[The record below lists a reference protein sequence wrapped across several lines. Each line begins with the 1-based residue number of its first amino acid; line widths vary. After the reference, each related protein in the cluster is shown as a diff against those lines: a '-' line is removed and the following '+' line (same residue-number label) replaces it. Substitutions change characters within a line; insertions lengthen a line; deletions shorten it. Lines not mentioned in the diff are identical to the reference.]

1 MTESLEPIEPAAA
14 DSTSSHA
21 LQQQIRNLQA
31 LVVATLMAGL
41 LLSAGV
47 NIFLFRQV
55 SMVRKDLEASQRI
68 VDDYEANKKQ
78 LISTFIGRLQEYGQN
93 HPDFQPI
100 LQKYG
105 IPPAPAVQS
114 PLPAPASL
122 PAK

>member
-1 MTESLEPIEPAAA
+1 MTESLEPIEPAAS
-14 DSTSSHA
+14 DSTSRA
-21 LQQQIRNLQA
+21 LEQQVRSLQA

-55 SMVRKDLEASQRI
+55 SMVRKDLEASQRV

-78 LISTFIGRLQEYGQN
+78 LINTFIGGLQEYGQN
-93 HPDFQPI
+93 HPDFQAI

-105 IPPAPAVQS
+105 VPPAVLVQS
-114 PLPAPASL
+114 PQPAPVS
-122 PAK
+122 PRVK